1 VTSIDA
7 LEAKPQ
13 PCAARLRLVK
23 RGPGRAWPK
32 NIVEVPAARPDPR
45 AADPQAT
52 QKISREQLDAA
63 LKRTKSGTRR
73 AVRSEPDLEQ
83 ESHDAFAGPRDDG
96 PQVTIVRIDSI
107 ELDAIDP
114 ASFAAMNA
122 LPPHPASLGKTASPT
137 TLTPSPSPGTPISPT
152 SAHAVEL
159 PEPGARA
166 SFARLIHRRVDLP
179 QGLRITPRM
188 AFLAGLAVAVFVVV
202 AALVGFFAGR
212 GMPSR

>member
-1 VTSIDA
+1 M
-7 LEAKPQ
+7 
-13 PCAARLRLVK
+13 
-23 RGPGRAWPK
+23 
-32 NIVEVPAARPDPR
+32 EVPAARPDPR

-83 ESHDAFAGPRDDG
+83 DSRDAFAGPRDDG
-96 PQVTIVRIDSI
+96 PQVTIVQIDSV
-107 ELDAIDP
+107 ELDTIDP

-122 LPPHPASLGKTASPT
+122 LPPHPASVATTASPA
-137 TLTPSPSPGTPISPT
+137 TLTPSPGTPISPT

-166 SFARLIHRRVDLP
+166 SFERLIHRRGRAEVTR
-179 QGLRITPRM
+179 GLRITPRA
-188 AFLAGLAVAVFVVV
+188 AFLVGLAVALFVLV
-202 AALVGFFAGR
+202 AALVGFVAGR
-212 GMPSR
+212 GLPSR